1 MILRPRLNTRRHKLH
16 AMHWRAKSRST
27 SADLVL
33 RLIPTAGYAATVMSD
48 FPVDGCVDYTGE
60 WLRNQS
66 FSAKSMRVCQAFLAC
81 VDGVSALREG
91 LDDGNNQGF

>member
-1 MILRPRLNTRRHKLH
+1 
-16 AMHWRAKSRST
+16 
-27 SADLVL
+27 
-33 RLIPTAGYAATVMSD
+33 MSD

-66 FSAKSMRVCQAFLAC
+66 FSAKSMRVCQPFLAC
-81 VDGVSALREG
+81 VDGVSALSEG